1 MTSTALA
8 CTVKNYL
15 RVVENLT
22 ADLRVNI
29 ILPGIF
35 ILMQHP
41 MMIYATGYI
50 VVKTINDNTMSSV
63 RLSIRLLFRFNG
75 KVYIE
80 DCIFI
85 LKIQNSLVYRT
96 LNCYLYCFIIL
107 ENYIF
112 LWSVRLYWSSYMQT
126 SCKKL
131 VLSEHFPIVSSEPVA
146 NRINLHF

>member
-1 MTSTALA
+1 MS
-8 CTVKNYL
+8 KY
-15 RVVENLT
+15 NLT
-22 ADLRVNI
+22 RHSLFDAT
-29 ILPGIF
+29 
-35 ILMQHP
+35 P

-126 SCKKL
+126 SCKKP
-131 VLSEHFPIVSSEPVA
+131 VLSEHFPNCFFRACCKQDKSP
-146 NRINLHF
+146 LLK